1 MPSLSPRRYLAVFLC
16 IGLLGGLSSPATVAG
31 ATTEVTRLAGAD
43 RYATAAAISKSRFAG
58 GASTAFIATGATF
71 PDALA
76 GAPAAAKA
84 NAPILLTTPTQLPSA
99 TARELTRLKVK
110 KIVVLGGTSAV
121 SPGVVAQLK
130 SHTSNVV
137 RWSGADRFATAAK
150 ISASSFGTGGTVYVA
165 TARSFPD
172 ALSGGA
178 IAGKVGGPI
187 LLVDTNAIPGVTA
200 SELKRIKPARIIVLG
215 GSGVVSDAVAKALR
229 AYAGSVSRLAGAD
242 RYATSVAVS
251 KSVYGGGSSAAFV
264 ATGTNYPDGLAG
276 GPVAALLPGPL
287 LLVTRTSL
295 PSAVGSELRRLAPTK
310 VFVLGSSGAVSDGV
324 VSAIRQTL
332 STGTSSGVPAPVGD
346 LPGWKQIFVD
356 DFGGAVPLG
365 SFPVSSN
372 GRWSSYGW
380 GARDTSRNGVYSTP
394 RVVSVANGV
403 LRKHL
408 HYADGDYHV
417 AALMPVLP
425 DGGVNQL
432 YGRYAVRFRADA
444 VEGYKVAWLLWP
456 QSERWPADG
465 EIDFPEGDLTGSMCA
480 FMHRTGATSGSDQDA
495 YCTTTGFRDWHTAV
509 IEWAPGSVKFFLDGR
524 LIGHST
530 SRVPNT
536 PMRWVLQ
543 TETRLGGGPPPPSA
557 AGNVEIDWVA
567 IWRYAP

>member
-1 MPSLSPRRYLAVFLC
+1 M
-16 IGLLGGLSSPATVAG
+16 
-31 ATTEVTRLAGAD
+31 
-43 RYATAAAISKSRFAG
+43 
-58 GASTAFIATGATF
+58 
-71 PDALA
+71 
-76 GAPAAAKA
+76 
-84 NAPILLTTPTQLPSA
+84 
-99 TARELTRLKVK
+99 
-110 KIVVLGGTSAV
+110 TSW
-121 SPGVVAQLK
+121 
-130 SHTSNVV
+130 
-137 RWSGADRFATAAK
+137 R
-150 ISASSFGTGGTVYVA
+150 
-165 TARSFPD
+165 
-172 ALSGGA
+172 
-178 IAGKVGGPI
+178 
-187 LLVDTNAIPGVTA
+187 
-200 SELKRIKPARIIVLG
+200 
-215 GSGVVSDAVAKALR
+215 
-229 AYAGSVSRLAGAD
+229 SRLA
-242 RYATSVAVS
+242 ATLPLLMLIPA
-251 KSVYGGGSSAAFV
+251 
-264 ATGTNYPDGLAG
+264 L
-276 GPVAALLPGPL
+276 ALLPTTTDAEARQSEPSPAGSTPAEASIEPGHASLAGPVEEAAQEL
-287 LLVTRTSL
+287 TPPTAVRSPEPSSAGDRIPAAESATPEATVTPT
-295 PSAVGSELRRLAPTK
+295 PTPAPTPARTPAPTPARTPAPTPAPTPTP
-310 VFVLGSSGAVSDGV
+310 AVSITDP
-324 VSAIRQTL
+324 
-332 STGTSSGVPAPVGD
+332 SGQSAPVGD

-356 DFGGAVPLG
+356 DFGTAVPLG
-365 SFPVSSN
+365 SFPVASN

-380 GARDTSRNGVYSTP
+380 GARDTSRNGAYSTA

-403 LRKHL
+403 LRKYL
-408 HYADGDYHV
+408 HYADGDYRV

-509 IEWAPGSVKFFLDGR
+509 IEWAPGSVKFYLDGR

-543 TETRLGGGPPPPSA
+543 TETRLSGGPPPPSA

>member
-1 MPSLSPRRYLAVFLC
+1 MTAWRSRLAAALP
-16 IGLLGGLSSPATVAG
+16 LLLLIPALALRPPATEAEARPSDLLPSDSASAEATIGAWRPSATGSRAEGPHEQTLPVVAG
-31 ATTEVTRLAGAD
+31 ASRVPRSTEEASLVAESATPMHI
-43 RYATAAAISKSRFAG
+43 ATAS
-58 GASTAFIATGATF
+58 
-71 PDALA
+71 PV
-76 GAPAAAKA
+76 PA
-84 NAPILLTTPTQLPSA
+84 TPTPTPVPA
-99 TARELTRLKVK
+99 TPTP
-110 KIVVLGGTSAV
+110 TPTPAV
-121 SPGVVAQLK
+121 SIIDP
-130 SHTSNVV
+130 
-137 RWSGADRFATAAK
+137 SGQ
-150 ISASSFGTGGTVYVA
+150 S
-165 TARSFPD
+165 
-172 ALSGGA
+172 
-178 IAGKVGGPI
+178 
-187 LLVDTNAIPGVTA
+187 
-200 SELKRIKPARIIVLG
+200 
-215 GSGVVSDAVAKALR
+215 
-229 AYAGSVSRLAGAD
+229 
-242 RYATSVAVS
+242 
-251 KSVYGGGSSAAFV
+251 
-264 ATGTNYPDGLAG
+264 
-276 GPVAALLPGPL
+276 
-287 LLVTRTSL
+287 
-295 PSAVGSELRRLAPTK
+295 
-310 VFVLGSSGAVSDGV
+310 
-324 VSAIRQTL
+324 
-332 STGTSSGVPAPVGD
+332 APVGD

-356 DFGGAVPLG
+356 DFGSAVPLG

-380 GARDTSRNGVYSTP
+380 GARDTSRNGIYSTP

-425 DGGVNQL
+425 GGGVNQL

-509 IEWAPGSVKFFLDGR
+509 IEWAPGSVRFLLDGR

-530 SRVPNT
+530 SRIPNT